1 MAAITQK
8 NMEKII
14 CPICGSDKTSFY
26 CKKNNH
32 SLHICGA
39 CQSGFI
45 WPLPEATEEIYKE
58 NYFKKGKE
66 KKEFGYSDYDTDK
79 EPMKI
84 IFEDYL
90 KEAEKLTSG
99 RKIFDIGAATGYFLD
114 LAKKRGWETF
124 GSDISKYA
132 AEIAGQRGH
141 KVIYGDLVNA
151 KIDEQYD
158 VVTLWD
164 VLEHLKD
171 PGKYLKIANKI
182 LADSGILFI
191 NTVNIQSTWAKLLGK
206 RWHLIVPPE
215 HLFYFSPQSLKLLLE
230 KAGFEILSMNSQG
243 KKFTLAYIFKTLY
256 SWQGLGIWNGLSNF
270 FDKKF
275 LNKFYIPVKLGDNIL
290 IVAKKIKNA

>member
-1 MAAITQK
+1 
-8 NMEKII
+8 MEKII
-14 CPICGSDKTSFY
+14 CPICGSDKTDFY
-26 CKKNNH
+26 CEKNNF
-32 SLHICGA
+32 SLYVCGA

-45 WPLPEATEEIYKE
+45 WPLPELTEEIYKE

-66 KKEFGYSDYDTDK
+66 KKEFGYSDYDADK
-79 EPMKI
+79 EPMRI

-90 KEAEKLTSG
+90 EKAEELTAG

-114 LAKKRGWETF
+114 LAKKRGWETH
-124 GSDISKYA
+124 GSDISRYA
-132 AEIAGQRGH
+132 SETAGKKGH
-141 KVIYGDLVNA
+141 KVIYGDLTDMEIKEKFN
-151 KIDEQYD
+151 

-171 PGKYLKIANKI
+171 PGEYLKIANN
-182 LADSGILFI
+182 LLESGGILFI

-215 HLFYFSPQSLKLLLE
+215 HLFYFSPKSLKMLLE
-230 KAGFEILSMNSQG
+230 NAGFKILSMKSQG

-256 SWQGLGIWNGLSNF
+256 SWQGLGIWNSLSNF

-275 LNKFYIPVKLGDNIL
+275 FNKFYIPVKLGDNIL
-290 IVAKKIKNA
+290 VIAKRTSDVQLFVAFG